1 MRELPSQDCFLEEK
15 EFLWID
21 WERIRRCPH
30 EEKQKLLPYIERL
43 QKLQHRTRIIGVLRA
58 LLRELKQT
66 DDPLE
71 RLGMQMILNSNFDKV
86 PSVLAH
92 FISSTA
98 NLTDA
103 DYLRYVIFY
112 SYLCLSLGD
121 HHPRFVEIQLQ
132 SYLGI
137 EFIKPQFDY
146 FGNMEKW
153 EEEIEPSELEKQMSP
168 EELEKYFLELEKVL

>member
-43 QKLQHRTRIIGVLRA
+43 QKLQQRTRIIGVLRA

-71 RLGMQMILNSNFDKV
+71 RLGMQMILNSDFDKA

-112 SYLCLSLGD
+112 SYLCSAIGNKIPVLWKSSCGHTSASSLSSRSLITLVIWRSG
-121 HHPRFVEIQLQ
+121 RRRL
-132 SYLGI
+132 SRRSW
-137 EFIKPQFDY
+137 KS
-146 FGNMEKW
+146 K
-153 EEEIEPSELEKQMSP
+153 
-168 EELEKYFLELEKVL
+168 